1 MQIYFLLAFI
11 RCADIVHFDGQVSP
25 VLHFEFNAMAIK
37 ETTVEALALGTDF
50 LPGIGTIEGRM
61 LLLLDIEHL
70 MSPEERGLVERL
82 AARIDS

>member
-25 VLHFEFNAMAIK
+25 VLHVEFKAMAIK
-37 ETTVEALALGTDF
+37 EMTVEALAFSTDF

-61 LLLLDIEHL
+61 LILLDIDRL
-70 MSPEERGLVERL
+70 MSPEELGLVDRL

>member
-1 MQIYFLLAFI
+1 
-11 RCADIVHFDGQVSP
+11 
-25 VLHFEFNAMAIK
+25 MAIK